1 MMAYKIYIVEDEQ
14 SVLMLLKENL
24 EKIGYEVITVK
35 DFTKVNQE
43 FEDSQAD
50 LVIIDIKLPYFNGY
64 YWCNEIRKLSNV
76 PVIFLSSAS
85 DDINQIIAMDMGADD
100 FIEKPF
106 KMDILTAKIRAI
118 LRRTYSFSEDNG
130 SDITVNSLS
139 LRLDDMTVKFG
150 EESIELSKNEFKILK
165 VLMEDAGS
173 VVSREK
179 LMTKLW
185 EDDMYIEE
193 NTLTVNINRLRKRLS
208 SIGCQDFISTRVGSG
223 YIVNK

>member
-1 MMAYKIYIVEDEQ
+1 MAYKIYIVEDEQ